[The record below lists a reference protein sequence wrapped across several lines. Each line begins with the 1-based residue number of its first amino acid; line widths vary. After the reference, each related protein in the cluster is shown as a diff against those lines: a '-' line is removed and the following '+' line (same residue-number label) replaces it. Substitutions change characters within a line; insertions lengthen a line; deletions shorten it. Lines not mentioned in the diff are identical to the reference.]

1 MGRSFFCF
9 VTIYAFDRQTDT
21 FLVARP
27 RRHSMQRGKNI
38 PRLAKAATSFLL
50 LKIVIETEKS
60 NVLRDRTGQLGL
72 RLQ

>member
-1 MGRSFFCF
+1 
-9 VTIYAFDRQTDT
+9 
-21 FLVARP
+21 
-27 RRHSMQRGKNI
+27 MQRGKNI